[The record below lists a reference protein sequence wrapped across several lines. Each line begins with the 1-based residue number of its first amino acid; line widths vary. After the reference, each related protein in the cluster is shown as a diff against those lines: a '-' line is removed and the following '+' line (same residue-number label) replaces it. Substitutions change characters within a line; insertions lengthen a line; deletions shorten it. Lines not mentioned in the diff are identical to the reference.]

1 MVTLFQLP
9 NRCAGR
15 GPRLIT
21 DPLSPEDA
29 PRILDHFR
37 ALSPLDRALRFRR
50 EQADDAWVD
59 RYVVELD
66 FARQTLLGISA
77 ADGTVVALLQ
87 VCRFRYGGRAS
98 AELAFSVHPLWR
110 GCGLAHRLMRLA
122 LAHARTCGLGL
133 LIANV
138 APHNSAMHAVLAAC
152 GMRFTQEEGDLVGAL
167 EVAQGGIPLAA

>member
-15 GPRLIT
+15 GPQLIT
-21 DPLSPEDA
+21 DPLGPEDA
-29 PRILDHFR
+29 PRIAEHFR
-37 ALSPLDRALRFRR
+37 ALSQRDRALRFRY
-50 EQADDAWVD
+50 EHADDTWVE
-59 RYVVELD
+59 RYVEKLD

-98 AELAFSVHPLWR
+98 AELAISVHPLWR
-110 GCGLAHRLMRLA
+110 GCGLAHRLTRLA
-122 LAHARTCGLGL
+122 LSHARTCGLGL

-152 GMRFTQEEGDLVGAL
+152 GMRFKREEDDLIGAL
-167 EVAQGGIPLAA
+167 EVPQGGVPLAA